1 MRYLGIICLC
11 VHGREDLEIRCANF
25 MKGKRERERERE
37 STHKL
42 RLVVQKAGGGV
53 GGEYMRSTKARASW
67 RSQSAKESDS
77 RIWNQILKRSVHTS
91 RVVLRAD
98 AAAGPCVEGAA
109 LFAPI

>member
-1 MRYLGIICLC
+1 M
-11 VHGREDLEIRCANF
+11 
-25 MKGKRERERERE
+25 
-37 STHKL
+37 S
-42 RLVVQKAGGGV
+42 
-53 GGEYMRSTKARASW
+53 ARAGCE
-67 RSQSAKESDS
+67 SQRHVEESDS